1 MSYYVPQMQQR
12 FTGYDSATSLL
23 DAIRIK
29 NQNEATDRRLKIAET
44 ESLNRQKLFAQ
55 DQATKTAINN
65 ALRGN
70 IKSRKEEEAKKVRM
84 AQSGTGGSLPYRM
97 AQWIVDKT
105 PFTYTPKRGWQSESE
120 EERINRESGEA
131 FDYRK
136 DIDSF
141 DDPNIDISQLQPYI
155 NSFGSQNLLQQLM
168 LQNPS
173 YIK

>member
-70 IKSRKEEEAKKVRM
+70 IKSRQEEEAKKVRM
-84 AQSGTGGSLPYRM
+84 AQSGTGASLPYRM
-97 AQWIVDKT
+97 AQWIVDRT
-105 PFTYTPKRGWQSESE
+105 PFTETED
-120 EERINRESGEA
+120 ERINRESGEA

-168 LQNPS
+168 LQNPP